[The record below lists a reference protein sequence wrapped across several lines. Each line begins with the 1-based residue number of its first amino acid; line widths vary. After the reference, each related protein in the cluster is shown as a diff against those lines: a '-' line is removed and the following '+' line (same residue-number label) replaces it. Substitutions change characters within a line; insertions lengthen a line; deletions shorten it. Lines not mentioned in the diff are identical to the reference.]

1 MSEDGESSVGETPL
15 LVKKHIQY
23 FKRILNV
30 LPHAV
35 SSMDTSRYLVSEF
48 LSADELSN
56 NMVEYCMRRACIC
69 V

>member
-1 MSEDGESSVGETPL
+1 MSEDGESSGGETPL

-35 SSMDTSRYLVSEF
+35 SSMDTSRYLSEF
-48 LSADELSN
+48 PSADELYK
-56 NMVEYCMRRACIC
+56 YCRALATSLLT
-69 V
+69 